1 MKENIIIIGTSEF
14 SEYVL
19 KCIQKDEAA
28 NVIAFAVNKEYI
40 KAEKYNELPVVPL
53 EKLDSRY
60 DMEAISVLI
69 TIGYNRMNEG
79 REKMYHYCKEK
90 GYKVYTFISP
100 RAYVDCDL
108 EAIGEGSIIMPRAI
122 LSPSIRIGVCNV
134 FNSGAGLGHNSE
146 CGDFN
151 WFSGRVCTGGNVHI
165 GSRTFLGM
173 CCVISNGVEIADES
187 FVGVCSYVTSNTQK
201 GLAYIGTPAKNTKNM
216 KSKIVIDFV

>member
-14 SEYVL
+14 SEYVF
-19 KCIQKDEAA
+19 KCIKRDEAA
-28 NVIAFAVNKEYI
+28 NVIAFAVNKKFIKQEEYNGLPI
-40 KAEKYNELPVVPL
+40 VALEELDQL
-53 EKLDSRY
+53 Y
-60 DMEAISVLI
+60 DMKKYHVLI
-69 TIGYNRMNEG
+69 SIGYKQMNKG
-79 REKMYHYCKEK
+79 RELMYRYCKDK
-90 GYKVYTFISP
+90 GYNICTYISP